1 MQSSI
6 LNGAV
11 IHGYVHKQR
20 GYWIYG
26 GTYLRLR
33 LIVGLIVFFTLVGVV
48 LGGVLF
54 GPGLLFGASS
64 RSIDIPQPTAIAGN
78 AIVRENTQP
87 GTISWKIP
95 RGRDATTQI
104 QAYASATSVLPGKT
118 LTFYVST
125 ENEGTHYWIDI
136 YRLGWYGGNGGRL
149 MTSIGDQVGHIQGFY
164 EAVNNQ
170 LVRCSTCFVNKTTG
184 LIEANWRP
192 SYTLTVSPDWTTGVY
207 LAKFTDTNGLQT
219 YVPFDVLGNFH
230 SSYVAVTPDTTYAA
244 YNEWGGSSLYN
255 EDNTLFGE
263 KDTSSARSV
272 KVSFDRPYAEVNGSS
287 QVLVFEADAIHWMER
302 QGYDLSYISNV
313 DLHNDPAQLLNHR
326 AYISLGHDEYW
337 TKEMRDGVERARNL
351 GVGLA
356 FLGANASYWQ
366 MRFEPDSA
374 GIPNRTVVCY
384 KVSTVGKDLV
394 HDPFYGKDNTRVTTQ
409 WRDPV
414 LARPENALIGIMY
427 TDLTHQQLG
436 FPWQVSL
443 KANSPLLQG
452 TDLQAGQQYG
462 CGLVGYE
469 WDRIYANGATPAGL
483 QVLGTSSTKNDEG
496 KLGISNTTYYI
507 ARSGAMV
514 FATGSI
520 YWTTALDN
528 YRFEIN
534 KLCYYQNSIVPGM
547 QQLMANIM
555 EALLV
560 HHPSQGV

>member
-136 YRLGWYGGNGGRL
+136 YRIGWYGGDGGRL
-149 MTSIGDQVGHIQGFY
+149 VTSIGDQVGHIQGFY

-302 QGYDLSYISNV
+302 QGYDLSYMSNV

-356 FLGANASYWQ
+356 FLGGNASYWQ
-366 MRFEPDSA
+366 MRFERDSA

-520 YWTTALDN
+520 YWTTALDI